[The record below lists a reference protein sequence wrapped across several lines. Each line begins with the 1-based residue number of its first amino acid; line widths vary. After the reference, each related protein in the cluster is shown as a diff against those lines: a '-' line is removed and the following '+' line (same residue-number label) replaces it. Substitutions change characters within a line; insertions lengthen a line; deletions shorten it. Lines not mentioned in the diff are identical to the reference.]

1 VTEFVFLVLDAES
14 IRDWSTA
21 QQEAALAAMAA
32 FMAPLRAAGRLKETA
47 GLGPDFDG
55 ARVQVTNGAATVT
68 EAPFADAE
76 RTIGGYF
83 VVDCAS
89 RDEAIELAKACPAA
103 ARSTVEVRQVWRH

>member
-1 VTEFVFLVLDAES
+1 VTEFAFLILDAES
-14 IRDWSTA
+14 IRDWTTE

-32 FMAPLRAAGRLKETA
+32 FMAPLRASGRLKETA

-55 ARVQVTNGAATVT
+55 ARVQVAAGAATVT
-68 EAPFADAE
+68 DAPFADAE

-89 RDEAIELAKACPAA
+89 REEAIELAKSCPAA
-103 ARSTVEVRQVWRH
+103 ERSTVEVRQVWRH